1 MISFTPLSYPPTED
15 NIFFLYKLLLERRYS
30 ISHNQTPSFEGHR
43 EFVVNHPYRFWSIVE
58 VGGRPIG
65 AVYAGFDNSVGI
77 QLLPQSLVHRP
88 AVIRAFLQKHC
99 PLPAKASLV
108 SGDFVFNVAVADTEY
123 QNDLRECGAFP
134 LQMTF
139 VLKNIESE

>member
-1 MISFTPLSYPPTED
+1 MISFTPLSDPPTED

-30 ISHNQTPSFEGHR
+30 ISHNQMPSFEGHR

-77 QLLPQSLVHRP
+77 QLLPQSLAHRP
-88 AVIRAFLQKHC
+88 FVIRAFLQNHS
-99 PLPAKASLV
+99 PLPAKASLI
-108 SGDFVFNVAVADTEY
+108 SGEFVFNVAMADTAY
-123 QNDLRECGAFP
+123 QNDLRKCGAFP

>member
-1 MISFTPLSYPPTED
+1 MISFTPLSDPPTED

-30 ISHNQTPSFEGHR
+30 ISHKQTPSFEVHR

-77 QLLPQSLVHRP
+77 QLLPQSLAHRP
-88 AVIRAFLQKHC
+88 AVIRAFLQNHC

-123 QNDLRECGAFP
+123 QNDLRECGALP
-134 LQMTF
+134 LQTTF
-139 VLKNIESE
+139 VFKNIESE